1 MIKSNS
7 YTCIFGGGAVRGMAH
22 IGAIRAIEEIG
33 IYPQTLIGS
42 SVGAIVAAL
51 YAVGY
56 NYDEIHDIF
65 LNIKFDLFRDLHF
78 GFKKNFAISKGE
90 VFTDWVREL
99 IEQKFYGENY
109 QKNKNKPVTFA
120 DLKKNLII
128 TSTDLSNFKY
138 QEFSKSET
146 PDFEIAVA
154 VRVSSSMPGLMLPYD
169 YNGARLVDGDLLKSC
184 PLWELSKTVNNK
196 NERILEFRL
205 EGNYDTEPKTLLDF
219 VNEVYSCLTS
229 VNTDKTIN
237 DYKDCDK
244 IDIVKL
250 HTGDVL
256 IVDFNINREQREKL
270 VNSGY
275 EQTKKY
281 FSETLVLKKENLI
294 VKYDYLL
301 KLLNKLSDSVQKN
314 DVVNSKVI
322 LGDVFDLFCDFKEI
336 CDVNYYKDIKAYKT
350 ELLNSV
356 RTTFWG
362 KKQFEDRAELCRKL
376 DKITDDLKHHINEM
390 KSYLKSRSKKVKV

>member
-1 MIKSNS
+1 MIKSNA
-7 YTCIFGGGAVRGMAH
+7 YTCIFGGGAIRGMAH
-22 IGAIRAIEEIG
+22 IGAIKAIEEFG
-33 IYPQTLIGS
+33 INPENLIGS

-56 NYDEIHDIF
+56 NYDEINDIF
-65 LNIKFDLFRDLHF
+65 LNVKFDLFRDLHF
-78 GFKKNFAISKGE
+78 GFKKNFALSKGE

-109 QKNKNKPVTFA
+109 QKNKNKPVTFT
-120 DLKKNLII
+120 DLTKNLTII
-128 TSTDLSNFKY
+128 STDLTNFKY

-154 VRVSSSMPGLMLPYD
+154 VRISSSMPGLMLPYD

-184 PLWELSKTVNNK
+184 PLWDLSKTIKNE

-270 VNSGY
+270 VHSGY

-281 FSETLVLKKENLI
+281 FSETLVSKKENLI

-301 KLLNKLSDSVQKN
+301 KLLYKLSDSVQKN
-314 DVVNSKVI
+314 DIVNCKVI
-322 LGDVFDLFCDFKEI
+322 LCDIFDFLCDFKEI
-336 CDVNYYKDIKAYKT
+336 CDIGYYKDIKSYKT

-356 RTTFWG
+356 RTSFWG
-362 KKQFEDRAELCRKL
+362 KKQFDDRADLCRKL
-376 DKITDDLKHHINEM
+376 DKITDDLKRHINEM
-390 KSYLKSRSKKVKV
+390 KTYLKAVKKG

>member
-22 IGAIRAIEEIG
+22 IGAIRAIEENDIH
-33 IYPQTLIGS
+33 PQNIIGS

-56 NYDEIHDIF
+56 NYDEINEIF
-65 LNIKFDLFRDLHF
+65 LNVKFDLFRDLHF

-90 VFTDWVREL
+90 VFTEWVREL
-99 IEQKFYGENY
+99 IEKKFYGENY
-109 QKNKNKPVTFA
+109 QKNENKPVTFA

-128 TSTDLSNFKY
+128 TTTDLSNFKY
-138 QEFSKSET
+138 QEFSKNVT
-146 PDFEIAVA
+146 PDFEVAVA
-154 VRVSSSMPGLMLPYD
+154 VRISSSMPGLMLPYD

-184 PLWELSKTVNNK
+184 PLWDLSKTISHE

-205 EGNYDTEPKTLLDF
+205 EGNYETEPKTLLDF

-256 IVDFNINREQREKL
+256 IVDFNINKEQREKL
-270 VNSGY
+270 VNAGY

-281 FSETLVLKKENLI
+281 FSETLVSKKENLI

-314 DVVNSKVI
+314 NIVNSKII
-322 LGDVFDLFCDFKEI
+322 LGDIFDFFCDFKEV
-336 CDVNYYKDIKAYKT
+336 CDVGYYKDVKAYKT

-356 RTTFWG
+356 RCNFWG
-362 KKQFEDRAELCRKL
+362 KKQFDDRAELCRKL
-376 DKITDDLKHHINEM
+376 DKITDDLKRHINEM
-390 KSYLKSRSKKVKV
+390 KTYLKGIKKG